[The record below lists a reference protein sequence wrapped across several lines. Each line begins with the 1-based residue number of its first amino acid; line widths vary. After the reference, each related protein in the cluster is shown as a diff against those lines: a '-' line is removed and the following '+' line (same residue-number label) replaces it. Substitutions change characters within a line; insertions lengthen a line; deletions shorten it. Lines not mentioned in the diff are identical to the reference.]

1 MLGETP
7 AYKTSLLSWAIAA
20 LLVVVAAS
28 GTALVMNN
36 TNGMLSASGNDS
48 GTDPVESDS
57 THTQDSVEDEITP
70 TTGEEEEPSTS
81 LTVSDVSFA
90 FESLNFSGSE
100 DFSFTLEDEE
110 GTVYEISGDQV
121 TQEVTV
127 TATSD
132 DGTVET
138 ERMSMEEFMIMMEE
152 EEEPCAEEDE
162 DDWPDEEED
171 ERSEE
176 DEEDWSDEDEDE
188 GSDEDEEDW
197 SDEDEDE
204 GSDEDEEDWSDED
217 EDEGADEDEE
227 VLSITMNFETEE
239 VTITYVDEDGNE
251 QTETVGLEEFMD
263 EMEDEEDPCADE
275 DDWSDED
282 EDERSEGDEDSEE
295 GEEVLRITMNFE
307 TEEVTI
313 TYVDENGDEQT
324 ETVGMEDFFS
334 TLEEEWFEEDEDA
347 DDEEDDWFDDE
358 EESENEEDDSAEEDA
373 STESEDV
380 R

>member
-28 GTALVMNN
+28 GTALVLNN

-57 THTQDSVEDEITP
+57 TLSQDSVEDETTP
-70 TTGEEEEPSTS
+70 TTGEEEEASTS

-110 GTVYEISGDQV
+110 GTVYEIAGDQA

-138 ERMSMEEFMIMMEE
+138 ERMGMEEFMIMMEE
-152 EEEPCAEEDE
+152 EEDPCAEEDE
-162 DDWPDEEED
+162 DDW
-171 ERSEE
+171 
-176 DEEDWSDEDEDE
+176 SDE
-188 GSDEDEEDW
+188 
-197 SDEDEDE
+197 
-204 GSDEDEEDWSDED
+204 
-217 EDEGADEDEE
+217 
-227 VLSITMNFETEE
+227 
-239 VTITYVDEDGNE
+239 
-251 QTETVGLEEFMD
+251 
-263 EMEDEEDPCADE
+263 DE

-282 EDERSEGDEDSEE
+282 EDEGSEEDEDSNED
-295 GEEVLRITMNFE
+295 EEVLRITMNFE

-324 ETVGMEDFFS
+324 ETMGLEEFMAEMEDEDDPCADEDEENWSDEDEDEGSDEDEDDWSDEDEDEGSGQDEEVLSITMNFETEEVTITYVDENGDEQTETVDADDFHS
-334 TLEEEWFEEDEDA
+334 ILEEWFEEDE
-347 DDEEDDWFDDE
+347 
-358 EESENEEDDSAEEDA
+358 
-373 STESEDV
+373 ESEDKEDEAA
-380 R
+380 RDNESADSEDER

>member
-28 GTALVMNN
+28 GTALVLNN

-57 THTQDSVEDEITP
+57 TLSQDSVEDETTP
-70 TTGEEEEPSTS
+70 TTGEEEEASTS

-110 GTVYEISGDQV
+110 GTVYEIAGDQA

-138 ERMSMEEFMIMMEE
+138 ERMGMEEFMIMMEE
-152 EEEPCAEEDE
+152 EEDPCAEEDE
-162 DDWPDEEED
+162 DDWSDED
-171 ERSEE
+171 E
-176 DEEDWSDEDEDE
+176 DDWSDEDEDE
-188 GSDEDEEDW
+188 GSDEDDW

-204 GSDEDEEDWSDED
+204 GADEDEEDWSDED

-239 VTITYVDEDGNE
+239 VTITYVDENGDE
-251 QTETVGLEEFMD
+251 QTETMGLEEFMA
-263 EMEDEEDPCADE
+263 EMEDEDDPCADEDEENWFDEDEDEGSDEDE

-282 EDERSEGDEDSEE
+282 EDEGSGQD
-295 GEEVLRITMNFE
+295 EEVLSITMNFE

-324 ETVGMEDFFS
+324 ETVDADDFHS
-334 TLEEEWFEEDEDA
+334 ILEEWFEEDE
-347 DDEEDDWFDDE
+347 
-358 EESENEEDDSAEEDA
+358 
-373 STESEDV
+373 ESEDKEDEAA
-380 R
+380 RDNESADSEDER

>member
-28 GTALVMNN
+28 GTALVLNN

-48 GTDPVESDS
+48 GADPVESDS
-57 THTQDSVEDEITP
+57 TLSQDSVEDEITP

-110 GTVYEISGDQV
+110 GTVYEIAGDQA

-162 DDWPDEEED
+162 DDW
-171 ERSEE
+171 
-176 DEEDWSDEDEDE
+176 SDEDED
-188 GSDEDEEDW
+188 
-197 SDEDEDE
+197 
-204 GSDEDEEDWSDED
+204 DWSDED
-217 EDEGADEDEE
+217 EDEGADEDDWSDEDEDEGADEDDWSDEDEDEE

-251 QTETVGLEEFMD
+251 LTETVGLEDFMD

-282 EDERSEGDEDSEE
+282 EDDWSDEDED
-295 GEEVLRITMNFE
+295 EEVLSITMNFE

-358 EESENEEDDSAEEDA
+358 EESEHEEDDSAEEDA

>member
-28 GTALVMNN
+28 GTALVLNN

-57 THTQDSVEDEITP
+57 TLSQDSVEDETTP
-70 TTGEEEEPSTS
+70 TTGEEEEASTS

-110 GTVYEISGDQV
+110 GTVYEIAGDQA

-138 ERMSMEEFMIMMEE
+138 ERMGMEEFMIMMEE
-152 EEEPCAEEDE
+152 EEDPCAEEDE
-162 DDWPDEEED
+162 DDWSDED
-171 ERSEE
+171 E
-176 DEEDWSDEDEDE
+176 DDWSDEDEDE
-188 GSDEDEEDW
+188 GSDEDDW
-197 SDEDEDE
+197 SDEDE
-204 GSDEDEEDWSDED
+204 GSDE
-217 EDEGADEDEE
+217 
-227 VLSITMNFETEE
+227 
-239 VTITYVDEDGNE
+239 
-251 QTETVGLEEFMD
+251 
-263 EMEDEEDPCADE
+263 DE

-282 EDERSEGDEDSEE
+282 EDEGSGQD
-295 GEEVLRITMNFE
+295 EEVLSITMNFE

-324 ETVGMEDFFS
+324 ETVDADDFHS
-334 TLEEEWFEEDEDA
+334 ILEEWFEEDE
-347 DDEEDDWFDDE
+347 
-358 EESENEEDDSAEEDA
+358 
-373 STESEDV
+373 ESEDKEDEAA
-380 R
+380 RDNESADSEDER

>member
-28 GTALVMNN
+28 GTALVLNN

-57 THTQDSVEDEITP
+57 TLSQDSVEDETTP

-110 GTVYEISGDQV
+110 GTVYEITGDQA

-162 DDWPDEEED
+162 DDWSDED
-171 ERSEE
+171 E
-176 DEEDWSDEDEDE
+176 DDWSDEDEDE
-188 GSDEDEEDW
+188 GSDED
-197 SDEDEDE
+197 
-204 GSDEDEEDWSDED
+204 G
-217 EDEGADEDEE
+217 
-227 VLSITMNFETEE
+227 
-239 VTITYVDEDGNE
+239 
-251 QTETVGLEEFMD
+251 
-263 EMEDEEDPCADE
+263 
-275 DDWSDED
+275 WSDED
-282 EDERSEGDEDSEE
+282 EDERSEEDEDGWSDEDVDEDSNE

-334 TLEEEWFEEDEDA
+334 MLEEEWYEADEDA

>member
-57 THTQDSVEDEITP
+57 TLSQDSVEDEITP

-171 ERSEE
+171 ERSE
-176 DEEDWSDEDEDE
+176 
-188 GSDEDEEDW
+188 
-197 SDEDEDE
+197 
-204 GSDEDEEDWSDED
+204 EDEEDWSDED

>member
-28 GTALVMNN
+28 GTALVLNN

-57 THTQDSVEDEITP
+57 TLSQDSVEDETTP
-70 TTGEEEEPSTS
+70 TTGEEEEASTS

-110 GTVYEISGDQV
+110 GTVYEIAGDQA

-138 ERMSMEEFMIMMEE
+138 ERMGMEEFMIMMEE
-152 EEEPCAEEDE
+152 EEDPCAEEDE
-162 DDWPDEEED
+162 DDWSDED
-171 ERSEE
+171 EDDWSDE
-176 DEEDWSDEDEDE
+176 DEDEGSDEDDWSDEDEGSDEDEDDWSDEDEDE
-188 GSDEDEEDW
+188 GSDEDEDDW

-204 GSDEDEEDWSDED
+204 GS
-217 EDEGADEDEE
+217 GQDEE
-227 VLSITMNFETEE
+227 VLS
-239 VTITYVDEDGNE
+239 
-251 QTETVGLEEFMD
+251 
-263 EMEDEEDPCADE
+263 
-275 DDWSDED
+275 
-282 EDERSEGDEDSEE
+282 
-295 GEEVLRITMNFE
+295 ITMNFE

-324 ETVGMEDFFS
+324 ETVDADDFHS
-334 TLEEEWFEEDEDA
+334 ILEEWFEEDE
-347 DDEEDDWFDDE
+347 
-358 EESENEEDDSAEEDA
+358 
-373 STESEDV
+373 ESEDKEDEAA
-380 R
+380 RDNESADSEDER